1 MKRLYLLNIIILLFR
16 CSADKDSNK
25 DSIYLDDKLFSIQ
38 DIKSTKD
45 LPDDLSKFPELDSAQ
60 KVQFIIPIM
69 TKEMNLDADY
79 VVHYMTARFLAK
91 QSLLLPTILVSVD
104 GDDYGATFYIVLNK
118 QNKPLSYFRASG
130 GLCAGPDEINDSLLR
145 ICARRHSTFKGSEI
159 RTYVLTETI
168 QPDSIPKPSIFDS
181 VVYWSI
187 ININGQIETKQKDSI
202 RFTRLT
208 KTQ

>member
-1 MKRLYLLNIIILLFR
+1 MKRLYLLNIIFLLFS
-16 CSADKDSNK
+16 CSIDKDSSK
-25 DSIYLDDKLFSIQ
+25 DIAFLDDKLFSIQ

-45 LPDDLSKFPELDSAQ
+45 LPDDLSKFPELDSTQ
-60 KVQFIIPIM
+60 KVQLIVPIM
-69 TKEMNLDADY
+69 AKEMNLDTDY
-79 VVHYMTARFLAK
+79 VVHFMTARFLAK

-104 GDDYGATFYIVLNK
+104 GDDYGATFYIVLDK

-130 GLCAGPDEINDSLLR
+130 GLCAGPDEINDSLLK
-145 ICARRHSTFKGSEI
+145 ICARRHSIFKEKEI

-168 QPDSIPKPSIFDS
+168 QPDSLPKPSIFDS

-187 ININGQIETKQKDSI
+187 INVNGQIETTQKDSV

-208 KTQ
+208 ETQ